1 MGEGAQ
7 GVAADARGGVLPL
20 HRRLRAELVTPESIY
35 GTIIAAALI
44 VVLEDDNDFDLLVS
58 VGTTT
63 FVFWI
68 AHVFAFTVAHHGKS
82 GTTEIT
88 LTDALGRALTHSS
101 GLLLAAVPP
110 MLVLG
115 LGAAGVLDEGVAYL
129 LSLAIGVIVLFLLG
143 VMAFAER
150 EAAWYARLAGGIV
163 TALLGLAV
171 IALKAVFH

>member
-1 MGEGAQ
+1 
-7 GVAADARGGVLPL
+7 
-20 HRRLRAELVTPESIY
+20 VTPESIY

-68 AHVFAFTVAHHGKS
+68 AHVFAFTVAHHGKV
-82 GTTEIT
+82 GGNETT
-88 LTDALGRALTHSS
+88 LGDALGRALIHSS

-110 MLVLG
+110 MLMLG
-115 LGAAGVLDEGVAYL
+115 LGALGVLSEGLAYL
-129 LSLAIGVIVLFLLG
+129 LSLAIGVVVLFLLG
-143 VMAFAER
+143 IMAFAER
-150 EAAWYARLAGGIV
+150 GASWYLRLAGGLV